1 MDGNLR
7 VYLVRMTRKT
17 DRQTDELRYKL
28 PPFVETIRLHLRFT
42 VTLYLLSLLSR
53 FVYDA

>member
-1 MDGNLR
+1 MDGDLR
-7 VYLVRMTRKT
+7 VYLVRVTRKT

-42 VTLYLLSLLSR
+42 VTLYLLSLLGR
-53 FVYDA
+53 FVHDA